1 MQAKIPS
8 PKAIFNGFLRADV
21 KKRNSYS
28 LRIKTSWRWNTY
40 GNSFSGGFSMWGIV
54 VALISGAL
62 MSIQGVFNTEVTK
75 QSSIWAA
82 AGWVQLTAFFTC
94 VVLYFCTGRGE
105 IQGMFSVERKY
116 MLLGG
121 VMGAFITWTVIKSMD
136 GLGPAKAT
144 LLIVVTQILVSYLV
158 EVFGMFGVEK
168 AGFEWRKL
176 AGAAVAIAGIVMFHW
191 QKG

>member
-1 MQAKIPS
+1 
-8 PKAIFNGFLRADV
+8 
-21 KKRNSYS
+21 
-28 LRIKTSWRWNTY
+28 
-40 GNSFSGGFSMWGIV
+40 MWGIL

-62 MSIQGVFNTEVTK
+62 MSLQGVFNTAVTK

-82 AGWVQLTAFFTC
+82 AGWVQATALITC

-105 IQGMFSVERKY
+105 IWGMFSIDRKY

-136 GLGPAKAT
+136 GLGPARAT
-144 LLIVVTQILVSYLV
+144 LLIVVTQILVSYVV
-158 EVFGMFGVEK
+158 EVFGMFGVER

-176 AGAAVAIAGIVMFHW
+176 LGAHCTHIDILRWIAEREYRVRYNRLRQLENRRLPLHALFVRPSAEPDRSDAEVVRR
-191 QKG
+191 

>member
-1 MQAKIPS
+1 
-8 PKAIFNGFLRADV
+8 
-21 KKRNSYS
+21 
-28 LRIKTSWRWNTY
+28 
-40 GNSFSGGFSMWGIV
+40 MWGII

-82 AGWVQLTAFFTC
+82 AGWVQLSAFLTC
-94 VVLYFCTGRGE
+94 VLLYFFTGRGE
-105 IQGMFSVERKY
+105 IAGMFSVDRKY

-144 LLIVVTQILVSYLV
+144 LLIVVTQILVAYGIEL
-158 EVFGMFGVEK
+158 FGMFGVEK
-168 AGFEWRKL
+168 AGFEWKKL
-176 AGAAVAIAGIVMFHW
+176 LGAALAIVGIVIFRW
-191 QKG
+191 

>member
-1 MQAKIPS
+1 
-8 PKAIFNGFLRADV
+8 
-21 KKRNSYS
+21 
-28 LRIKTSWRWNTY
+28 
-40 GNSFSGGFSMWGIV
+40 MWGII

-82 AGWVQLTAFFTC
+82 AGWVQLTALITC
-94 VVLYFCTGRGE
+94 VALYFFTGRGAVM
-105 IQGMFSVERKY
+105 GMFSIDKKY

-144 LLIVVTQILVSYLV
+144 LLIVVTQILVAYGIELL
-158 EVFGMFGVEK
+158 GLFGVEK
-168 AGFEWRKL
+168 TGFEWKKL
-176 AGAAVAIAGIVMFHW
+176 IGAAVAIAGIVIFRW
-191 QKG
+191 QR

>member
-1 MQAKIPS
+1 
-8 PKAIFNGFLRADV
+8 
-21 KKRNSYS
+21 
-28 LRIKTSWRWNTY
+28 
-40 GNSFSGGFSMWGIV
+40 MWGIL

-82 AGWVQLTAFFTC
+82 AGWVQLSAFVTC
-94 VVLYFCTGRGE
+94 VLLYFFTGRGE
-105 IQGMFSVERKY
+105 IMGMFSVDRKY

-144 LLIVVTQILVSYLV
+144 LLIVVTQIIVAYGIEL
-158 EVFGMFGVEK
+158 FGLFGVER
-168 AGFEWRKL
+168 AGFEWKKL
-176 AGAAVAIAGIVMFHW
+176 IGALIAIAGIMIFRE
-191 QKG
+191 